1 MSCLHPKKKLICR
14 MRFLLFFM
22 LIIICI
28 IFWKKGLNELN
39 FMTHQSL
46 SKSQDLKNTFT
57 KLLYPSFLKEILTI
71 ILTINVALK
80 TL

>member
-1 MSCLHPKKKLICR
+1 